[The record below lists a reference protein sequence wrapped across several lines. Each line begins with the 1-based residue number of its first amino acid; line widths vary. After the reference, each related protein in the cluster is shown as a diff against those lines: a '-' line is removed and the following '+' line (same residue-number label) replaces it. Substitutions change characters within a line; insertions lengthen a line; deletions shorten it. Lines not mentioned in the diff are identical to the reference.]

1 MDTVETLNGTYFYKG
16 IANISAGELFF
27 WIILDEINDYVG
39 GINNITSLSLILLGQ
54 PFIKT
59 RGKPAGT
66 TPGTSVASVAA
77 RRWLNME
84 LPRPLPTLTNA
95 SIKTL
100 KPMMVTNL
108 GAFIGRTVPLLG
120 WVLLAKDVALIT
132 LGAVNKYNKIARE
145 DDKIW

>member
-1 MDTVETLNGTYFYKG
+1 MDTVEELKDTYFYKG

-27 WIILDEINDYVG
+27 WIILDEIDDYVG
-39 GINNITSLSLILLGQ
+39 GISNITAVSLILLGQ
-54 PFIKT
+54 PLIKT
-59 RGKPAGT
+59 RGKPAGA
-66 TPGTSVASVAA
+66 TPGTSVASLAA

-84 LPRPLPTLTNA
+84 LPCSLPTLTNA

-108 GAFIGRTVPLLG
+108 GAFVGRSVPVLG
-120 WVLLAKDVALIT
+120 WVLLTKDVALIT
-132 LGAVNKYNKIARE
+132 LGAINKYNKIVRE